1 MLSIIVIVQ
10 NSEGPIV
17 QRSADRRQNV
27 SKASGG
33 DSEPYAGSESDGDV
47 GMLGGFQNFFSML
60 RAIMM

>member
-1 MLSIIVIVQ
+1 MMAVVQ

-17 QRSADRRQNV
+17 QRSAGRSQNV
-27 SKASGG
+27 NKASGA
-33 DSEPYAGSESDGDV
+33 DFAPYAGSESDGDV